1 LRTSSGSL
9 RYVGRNPARR
19 IAREQLGCMKPAA
32 KIISRLSFIIL
43 NLATIGTDRMAISFG
58 A

>member
-1 LRTSSGSL
+1 VGNH
-9 RYVGRNPARR
+9 VGRNPPRLV
-19 IAREQLGCMKPAA
+19 AREQLGCMKPAA

-43 NLATIGTDRMAISFG
+43 NPATIGPDRIAMSFG